1 MLNNYLQ
8 TVLEWA
14 ALNPGWSGLIVFAIS
29 LSESLIVV
37 GLFIPGVLAMSA
49 IGGLVSSG
57 ALQLIPTLL
66 WAILGAICGDN
77 ISYFVG
83 RKFNDDLSNFWIF
96 KKFPKW
102 LSRGK
107 EFFLKH
113 GTKSIIVGRFV
124 GPVRPFIPAVAG
136 MMSMDPR
143 KFFIANVVSAIL
155 WAPIYMLP
163 GYSLFKFVQ

>member
-1 MLNNYLQ
+1 MFEEQLQ
-8 TVLEWA
+8 TVLNWA
-14 ALNPGWSGLIVFAIS
+14 TLNPGWSGLIVFAIS

-37 GLFIPGVLAMSA
+37 GLFIPGVIAMSA

-57 ALQLIPTLL
+57 ALKIIPTLM
-66 WAILGAICGDN
+66 WAIFGAICGDG
-77 ISYFVG
+77 ISYAVG
-83 RKFNDDLSNFWIF
+83 RKFNDDLANFWIF
-96 KKFPKW
+96 RKFPRW

-107 EFFLKH
+107 QFFLKH
-113 GTKSIIVGRFV
+113 GSKSIVVGRFV

-136 MMSMDPR
+136 MMSMDPK

-163 GYSLFKFVQ
+163 GYSIFKFVQ

>member
-1 MLNNYLQ
+1 MFNDYLQ
-8 TVLEWA
+8 TVLTWA
-14 ALNPGWSGLIVFAIS
+14 ALNPGWSGLIVCAIS

-37 GLFIPGVLAMSA
+37 GLFIPGVIAMSA

-57 ALQLIPTLL
+57 ALKLLPTLI
-66 WAILGAICGDN
+66 WAIIGAIGGDS
-77 ISYFVG
+77 ISYFIG
-83 RKFNDDLSNFWIF
+83 RKFNDDLANFWIF
-96 KKFPKW
+96 RKFPKW

-107 EFFLKH
+107 EFFIKH
-113 GTKSIIVGRFV
+113 GSKSIVVGRFV

-143 KFFIANVVSAIL
+143 QFFIANVISAIL

-163 GYSLFKFVQ
+163 GYSIFKIVQ